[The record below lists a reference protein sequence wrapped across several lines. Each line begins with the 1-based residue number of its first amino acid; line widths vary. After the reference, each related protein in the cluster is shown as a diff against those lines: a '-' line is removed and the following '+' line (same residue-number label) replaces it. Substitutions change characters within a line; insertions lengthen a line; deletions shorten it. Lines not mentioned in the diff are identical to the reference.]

1 MDELQQLADELLIE
15 LGQLRL
21 LAYGVLVIVLFLWIR
36 RGLIPTLAGLV
47 RRKPGSPPGT
57 APDGEPG

>member
-1 MDELQQLADELLIE
+1 

-21 LAYGVLVIVLFLWIR
+21 LAYGVLIIVLFLWIR
-36 RGLIPTLAGLV
+36 RGLIPTLAELV